1 MSIKEQFVNSM
12 ESDEQLLY
20 YNTSSINKGSSII
33 VKYLLKFFALFIV
46 FLLIILVS
54 SNSVIRL
61 VLILLLGIFT
71 VILVLNFYKAFT
83 SNEKIIN
90 NEYFITN
97 KRVALFSSKTGFRA
111 ESIFNIRF
119 LGVIKKKNNYGDL
132 VINFNGK
139 NFTEISRSA
148 MRFDYIESPYKVS
161 EVIFGVN
168 PNITFIS

>member
-1 MSIKEQFVNSM
+1 MSIKEQFINSM

-20 YNTSSINKGSSII
+20 YNVASINKGSSILG
-33 VKYLLKFFALFIV
+33 KYLAKFLTLLIV
-46 FLLIILVS
+46 FLLIILAS
-54 SNSVIRL
+54 SNSVLR
-61 VLILLLGIFT
+61 LILIFLLGIFT
-71 VILVLNFYKAFT
+71 VILIFRFYKNFN

-111 ESIFNIRF
+111 ESIFNIKF

-139 NFTEISRSA
+139 NFSEISRSA
-148 MRFDYIESPYKVS
+148 MKFDYIESLYKVA